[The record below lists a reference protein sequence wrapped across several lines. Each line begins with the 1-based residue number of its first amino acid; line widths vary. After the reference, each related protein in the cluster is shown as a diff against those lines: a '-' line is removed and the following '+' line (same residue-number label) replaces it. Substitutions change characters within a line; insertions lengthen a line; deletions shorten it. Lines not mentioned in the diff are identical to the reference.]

1 LVARRLIAIVL
12 GLAALAA
19 SGPARADT
27 PQAPLEETH
36 PVVVVL
42 IAFGILVMPSDIGF
56 FTSSQGPDFTLAWS
70 WQVPVTESR
79 RHRVLI
85 GLDWIPTSKAATA
98 RGRLGY
104 RYANKNLIAGLAL
117 AYAQGDTT
125 WSPELGLRFGPE
137 RRADVH
143 LLARAE
149 IPVAFDGFRGVALLL
164 GWDML

>member
-1 LVARRLIAIVL
+1 LVPRRLIAIAVC
-12 GLAALAA
+12 LAALAA
-19 SGPARADT
+19 SGPARAD
-27 PQAPLEETH
+27 APPADETH
-36 PVVVVL
+36 PVAATL
-42 IAFGILVMPSDIGF
+42 IVFGILVMPSDIGF
-56 FTSSQGPDFTLAWS
+56 FVSNQGPDPALAWS
-70 WQVPVTESR
+70 WQIPVTESR

-85 GLDWIPTSKAATA
+85 GLDWIPTSKTEGA

-104 RYANKNLIAGLAL
+104 RYANKNLIAGAAL
-117 AYAQGDTT
+117 AYARGDTT
-125 WSPELGLRFGPE
+125 WSPEIGLRFGPE